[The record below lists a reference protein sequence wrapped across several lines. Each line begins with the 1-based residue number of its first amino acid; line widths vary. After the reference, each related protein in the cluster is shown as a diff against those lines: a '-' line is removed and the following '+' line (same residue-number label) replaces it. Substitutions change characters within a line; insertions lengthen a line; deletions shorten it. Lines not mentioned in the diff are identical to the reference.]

1 MALIICE
8 ECGSQMSDKAQSCP
22 KCGAPNPNVS
32 MQAPAGF
39 TFNPCAWHSNMPAV
53 SSCVTCGRAMCKNCT
68 DSVLFTVNN
77 KPQCNECSLAM
88 LAENIAANK
97 KKKTWS
103 IVKLVFLLF
112 FILIGLIM
120 FLSDPNSAMDAW
132 ICAGIGGLPSALKT
146 FMTRSTEEKLVDE
159 AMSRIDPGEGC
170 TQQIMGLL
178 VGAVF
183 AVLLAPVAA
192 IWFTIKNILAIVRS
206 NRAIQADQ
214 EDYDTIQLRMQGK
227 EDADSSANIPAQSEA
242 PSQSGTPVQPAMP
255 NQAPIHEEVHAVQP
269 QQNIQ
274 ASSATS
280 TTSEVVA
287 PSKSNNNKLIGI
299 VAGALILFGFMV
311 GYFLWY
317 VPYAKDRDALRTYV
331 IANTVLLRSSKMTDS
346 EYNVVSKVP
355 YGAELITYTKDS
367 EWAEVKV
374 DGVEGFAA
382 SPYLL
387 EWSDFQ
393 LLDNVWGSVI
403 VKECIESSKC
413 RLAVLDY
420 CKRNQF
426 NTGFDGWQLYTLHKD
441 MKPNMVLFPRLNNGH
456 DKFTEFAFILKNN
469 VTKERKLAL
478 YSFDEGSEMP
488 IFLYEENAPA
498 DGEIKDIRFNSG
510 RNKYSVS
517 YTGNAPQKTNRAT
530 VQKEEKKQPSVE
542 PQQVK
547 ETPEPAPSAT
557 KAEAIDN
564 STAAIV
570 GETKEDT
577 RDNEI
582 YTSAT
587 SRPVENRTY
596 TVNGVSFTM
605 IAVEGGTFMMGST
618 KGIDHE
624 APVHKVTLS
633 SYTIGETEVTQEL
646 WLAIM
651 GKNPSNIQG
660 NLQRPVERI
669 SWNDCQTFIS
679 KLNELT
685 GEKFRLPTEAEWEF
699 AARGGNTS
707 NGYKF
712 SGSDV
717 IDEVAWYYNN
727 SSGTTHPVK
736 TKNANELGIYDMSG
750 NVYEWCA
757 DRYSRYS
764 SSSETNPQGPSYGSY
779 RIFRGGRYNYGW
791 GECRVTQRAYNGP
804 DTNGNGVVGL
814 RLAQ

>member
-22 KCGAPNPNVS
+22 KCGAPNSNVS

-227 EDADSSANIPAQSEA
+227 EDADSPANIPAQSEA
-242 PSQSGTPVQPAMP
+242 PSHSGTPVQPAML
-255 NQAPIHEEVHAVQP
+255 NQAPIHEEVHAAQP

-280 TTSEVVA
+280 TTT

-426 NTGFDGWQLYTLHKD
+426 NTGIDGWQLYTLHKD

-488 IFLYEENAPA
+488 IFLYEENAPV

-510 RNKYSVS
+510 RNKYTVS

-564 STAAIV
+564 NTAAIV
-570 GETKEDT
+570 GETSEDT
-577 RDNEI
+577 GETPVKDVTKGLYAYYTFEDNTKNSVRGGYNATPINNPTYGVSMNGTKAIEFSSSNNSSI
-582 YTSAT
+582 TIPEAMIDGCTFTVSFWVKGLSDGHIFSVPSSGYYDTSFDLVMLKGSLAYTVRGTNVDFAPKFVHSAFNGSEWSMVTLT
-587 SRPVENRTY
+587 SEKDGMSAIIKLY
-596 TVNGVSFTM
+596 VNGVYVSRIKDIMLDYSLNKGISFM
-605 IAVEGGTFMMGST
+605 FGGKLVWNGGT
-618 KGIDHE
+618 K
-624 APVHKVTLS
+624 
-633 SYTIGETEVTQEL
+633 TINAVNMTVDNLRIYNRRALNASEVMQ
-646 WLAIM
+646 
-651 GKNPSNIQG
+651 
-660 NLQRPVERI
+660 
-669 SWNDCQTFIS
+669 
-679 KLNELT
+679 
-685 GEKFRLPTEAEWEF
+685 
-699 AARGGNTS
+699 
-707 NGYKF
+707 
-712 SGSDV
+712 
-717 IDEVAWYYNN
+717 
-727 SSGTTHPVK
+727 
-736 TKNANELGIYDMSG
+736 
-750 NVYEWCA
+750 VYE
-757 DRYSRYS
+757 YESR
-764 SSSETNPQGPSYGSY
+764 
-779 RIFRGGRYNYGW
+779 
-791 GECRVTQRAYNGP
+791 
-804 DTNGNGVVGL
+804 
-814 RLAQ
+814 

>member
-32 MQAPAGF
+32 MQAPTGF

-53 SSCVTCGRAMCKNCT
+53 ASCVTCGRAMCKNCT

-112 FILIGLIM
+112 FILIGLIIY
-120 FLSDPNSAMDAW
+120 LSDPNSAMDAW

-227 EDADSSANIPAQSEA
+227 EGAYSSANIPAQSEA

-255 NQAPIHEEVHAVQP
+255 NQAPIHEEVHAA
-269 QQNIQ
+269 QQTIQ
-274 ASSATS
+274 DSSATS
-280 TTSEVVA
+280 TTSEVVV

-331 IANTVLLRSSKMTDS
+331 IANTVLLRSSKMADS

-374 DGVEGFAA
+374 DGVEGFAV

-426 NTGFDGWQLYTLHKD
+426 KTGIDGWQLYTLHKD

-469 VTKERKLAL
+469 ATQESKLAL
-478 YSFDEGSEMP
+478 YAFDEESEMP

-498 DGEIKDIRFNSG
+498 DGKIKDIKFNSG

-517 YTGNAPQKTNRAT
+517 YTGNTPQKANETTAQT
-530 VQKEEKKQPSVE
+530 EEKKQPSVE

-564 STAAIV
+564 NTAAIV
-570 GETKEDT
+570 GETSEDT
-577 RDNEI
+577 GETPVKDVTKGLYAYYTFEDNTKNSVRGGYNATPINNPTYGVSMNGTKAIEFSSSNNSSI
-582 YTSAT
+582 TIPEAMIDGCTFTVSFWVKGLSDGHIFSVPSSGYYDTSFDLVMLKGSLAYTVRGTNVDFAPKFTHSAFNGSEWSMVTLT
-587 SRPVENRTY
+587 SEKDGMSAIIKLY
-596 TVNGVSFTM
+596 VNGVYVSRIKDIM
-605 IAVEGGTFMMGST
+605 LDYSLN
-618 KGIDHE
+618 KGISFMFGGKL
-624 APVHKVTLS
+624 VWNGGNK
-633 SYTIGETEVTQEL
+633 TINAVNMTVDNLRIYNRRALNVTEVMQ
-646 WLAIM
+646 
-651 GKNPSNIQG
+651 
-660 NLQRPVERI
+660 
-669 SWNDCQTFIS
+669 
-679 KLNELT
+679 
-685 GEKFRLPTEAEWEF
+685 
-699 AARGGNTS
+699 
-707 NGYKF
+707 
-712 SGSDV
+712 
-717 IDEVAWYYNN
+717 
-727 SSGTTHPVK
+727 
-736 TKNANELGIYDMSG
+736 
-750 NVYEWCA
+750 VYE
-757 DRYSRYS
+757 YES
-764 SSSETNPQGPSYGSY
+764 Q
-779 RIFRGGRYNYGW
+779 
-791 GECRVTQRAYNGP
+791 
-804 DTNGNGVVGL
+804 
-814 RLAQ
+814 

>member
-32 MQAPAGF
+32 KQTPMGF

-112 FILIGLIM
+112 FILIGLIIY
-120 FLSDPNSAMDAW
+120 LSDPNSAMDAW

-227 EDADSSANIPAQSEA
+227 EGADSSANIPAQSEA

-255 NQAPIHEEVHAVQP
+255 NQAPIHEEVHAAQP
-269 QQNIQ
+269 QQTIQ

-426 NTGFDGWQLYTLHKD
+426 NTGIDGWQLYTLHKD

-469 VTKERKLAL
+469 VTQERKLAL

-510 RNKYSVS
+510 RNKYTVS

-530 VQKEEKKQPSVE
+530 VQKEEKKQPPVE

-564 STAAIV
+564 NTAAIV
-570 GETKEDT
+570 GETSEDT
-577 RDNEI
+577 GETPVRDVTKGLYAY
-582 YTSAT
+582 YTFEDNTKNSVRGGYNAAPINNPTYVESMNGTKAIKFSSSNNSSITIPEAMIDGCTFTVSFWVKGLSDGHIFSVPSSGYYDTSFDLVMLKGSLAYTVRGTNVDFAPKFVHSAFNGSEWSMVTLT
-587 SRPVENRTY
+587 SEKDGMSAIIKLY
-596 TVNGVSFTM
+596 VNGVYVSRIKDIM
-605 IAVEGGTFMMGST
+605 LDYSLN
-618 KGIDHE
+618 KGI
-624 APVHKVTLS
+624 S
-633 SYTIGETEVTQEL
+633 FMFG
-646 WLAIM
+646 
-651 GKNPSNIQG
+651 GK
-660 NLQRPVERI
+660 LV
-669 SWNDCQTFIS
+669 WN
-679 KLNELT
+679 
-685 GEKFRLPTEAEWEF
+685 
-699 AARGGNTS
+699 GGNKTINAVNMTVDNLRIY
-707 NGYKF
+707 NGRALNA
-712 SGSDV
+712 S
-717 IDEVAWYYNN
+717 EV
-727 SSGTTHPVK
+727 
-736 TKNANELGIYDMSG
+736 MQ
-750 NVYEWCA
+750 VYE
-757 DRYSRYS
+757 YESR
-764 SSSETNPQGPSYGSY
+764 
-779 RIFRGGRYNYGW
+779 
-791 GECRVTQRAYNGP
+791 
-804 DTNGNGVVGL
+804 
-814 RLAQ
+814 